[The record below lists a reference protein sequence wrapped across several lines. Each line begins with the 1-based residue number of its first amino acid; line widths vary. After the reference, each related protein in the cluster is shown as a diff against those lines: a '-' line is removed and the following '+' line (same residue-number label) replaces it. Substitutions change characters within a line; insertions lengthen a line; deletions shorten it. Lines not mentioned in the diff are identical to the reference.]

1 MSKSRTRRKSRDPQ
15 FEALAKEVVELRA
28 KVAQNEAA
36 SAVTAKI
43 AAAKKLTRRPRL
55 AFAEFVPPVEEET
68 PTPAPL
74 THYQTT
80 ATAKLTKSV
89 DAFRLNEDPAARL
102 AFEVDPHDAIA
113 QSVYVPKTRGV
124 SDQVLRRIG
133 IQESLVAC
141 ILHARG
147 HQMAAHG
154 NPRRDRFSFGYTIQL
169 TPAAQAELSTEEKE
183 DLQPEIQRAIKVLA
197 TCGRDDVPRK
207 NRCTL
212 GRWLYESTR
221 DGLLLGRFATEVVY
235 QPDAVDGKP
244 KFEYFRPIDA
254 ATIYRVA
261 PQGTEAARQVRVQS
275 KQLLQRIDDE
285 ALPDENFLE
294 RFFDDEFAWVQV
306 INGQPMQAFTEDQCL
321 VHAFYP
327 VTDVEAQGYPLTPID
342 TAISEV
348 TTRLAITTHNRL
360 YFQSG
365 RASRGALV
373 ITSEDIDDT
382 ILQDMRQKFSASI
395 NGVSNCLDG
404 RTTIWTQDGAVSL
417 EQYLGDLP
425 ERLVKLWTPY
435 GWQPGL
441 VYRSGRKKL
450 TETTLSNGTVMR
462 MSPDH
467 RVMSVDQNG
476 DMEWRRQEDLSVGD
490 CVFVNDGSTVDPTV
504 VSQNRCA
511 LETVERVV
519 SKVDTQTEVGMF
531 DVAVYEPT
539 HGCTGLDCKAKEHAF
554 FADGVHSA
562 NSHRLPIF
570 ALAPGES
577 AQWVSMDG
585 PKDMEFQYLSD
596 QNARTLL
603 SVFQMSPEELPGYSH
618 LSRGTATQALA
629 ECLSPESE
637 VVTSEGTRKLGEI
650 VGDQSE
656 EFFKI
661 WTGRC
666 WSEARV
672 FRSGA
677 KLLRT
682 TKLRNGSSIDTS
694 PDHRFMRVGEDGQQ
708 HWVHQ
713 EELSVGDWVLVESD
727 ERWKT
732 FASFLRL
739 WYRFEIPEWF
749 NYFHP
754 EQVSELVEHPHSIE
768 MVDVEVFDEHHG
780 FVSAGF
786 YLHNSNQEYL
796 LEAHRDLGIRPL
808 IEHFQGFLTN
818 EILPLIAPSLVKHCE
833 VRLLGLGAESAE
845 KESVRIQQDLPVHLT
860 FNEVMGRVEKE
871 PVPRAVAGDVP
882 LNPQW
887 GALCD
892 KMVPLNEQ
900 QAVFLAKDQEEAKRY
915 RAALGTRYLRD
926 PFWWQMRQDLWQ
938 QFQMLTTQALPLAPH
953 ALPGVIAELF
963 PSVPQNALAQ
973 VAQEL
978 VAQAEQMMQQQAA
991 QAGAGPDGGGGGGDP
1006 GGGQPPQ
1013 DGGGDEQQGGGD
1025 PQGDP
1030 QAQPQDGGLG
1040 QDLQNAQDSLGKSER
1055 QLGRAERRALDAHK
1069 RAVSSTLSNFRR
1081 EARMATMQI
1090 IGEVNKRR
1098 TGGSN

>member
-1 MSKSRTRRKSRDPQ
+1 MSKSRIRRQSRDPQ
-15 FEALAKEVVELRA
+15 FEALTKEVVELRA

-36 SAVTAKI
+36 TSVTAKLV
-43 AAAKKLTRRPRL
+43 AARKLARRPKL
-55 AFAEFVPPVEEET
+55 AFAEFVPLVEEESR
-68 PTPAPL
+68 PPAAPA
-74 THYQTT
+74 HYQTT

-169 TPAAQAELSTEEKE
+169 TPAAQAELSTQEKE
-183 DLQPEIQRAIKVLA
+183 DLQPEIQRAIKALA
-197 TCGRDDVPRK
+197 TCGREDVPRK

-235 QPDAVDGKP
+235 QPDSVDGRP

-294 RFFDDEFAWVQV
+294 RFFEDEFAWVQV

-365 RASRGALV
+365 RAAKGALV
-373 ITSEDIDDT
+373 LTSEDIDDT

-395 NGVSNCLDG
+395 NG
-404 RTTIWTQDGAVSL
+404 T
-417 EQYLGDLP
+417 
-425 ERLVKLWTPY
+425 
-435 GWQPGL
+435 
-441 VYRSGRKKL
+441 
-450 TETTLSNGTVMR
+450 
-462 MSPDH
+462 
-467 RVMSVDQNG
+467 
-476 DMEWRRQEDLSVGD
+476 
-490 CVFVNDGSTVDPTV
+490 
-504 VSQNRCA
+504 
-511 LETVERVV
+511 
-519 SKVDTQTEVGMF
+519 
-531 DVAVYEPT
+531 
-539 HGCTGLDCKAKEHAF
+539 
-554 FADGVHSA
+554 A

-570 ALAPGES
+570 SLAPGET

-637 VVTSEGTRKLGEI
+637 VLTDTGTRMLGEI
-650 VGDQSE
+650 LGHHDE

-682 TKLRNGSSIDTS
+682 TKLRGGSSIDTS
-694 PDHRFMRVGEDGQQ
+694 PDHRFMRVGEDGRPG
-708 HWVHQ
+708 WVHQ

-732 FASFLRL
+732 FAAFLKL

-749 NYFHP
+749 NFFHP

-768 MVDVEVFDEHHG
+768 MVDIEVFDEHHG

-887 GALCD
+887 GAICD

-915 RAALGTRYLRD
+915 REGLGTRYLRD

-938 QFQMLTTQALPLAPH
+938 QFQILTTQAVPLAQF
-953 ALPGVIAELF
+953 ALPAVIRELF
-963 PSVPQNALAQ
+963 PSVPEKELPQ
-973 VAQEL
+973 VAQQL
-978 VAQAEQMMQQQAA
+978 VMQAEQMMQQQQAA
-991 QAGAGPDGGGGGGDP
+991 QAGGGQEGGGEGGGDP
-1006 GGGQPPQ
+1006 G
-1013 DGGGDEQQGGGD
+1013 QGGGGEQPPPD
-1025 PQGDP
+1025 GSAQNGDP
-1030 QAQPQDGGLG
+1030 QQPQDGGLG

-1098 TGGSN
+1098 TGGTN

>member
-1 MSKSRTRRKSRDPQ
+1 MSKSRSRRRDTKL
-15 FEALAKEVVELRA
+15 EALSREVDELRA
-28 KVAQNEAA
+28 KLIQTPATP
-36 SAVTAKI
+36 SKP
-43 AAAKKLTRRPRL
+43 LRPTRRPRL
-55 AFAEFVPPVEEET
+55 EFADVVFTPPEVKEAPPLVRTPVYET
-68 PTPAPL
+68 ASPT
-74 THYQTT
+74 
-80 ATAKLTKSV
+80 KLTKSV

-102 AFEVDPHDAIA
+102 AFEVDPNDAIA
-113 QSVYVPKTRGV
+113 QSIYVPKTRGV

-169 TPAAQAELSTEEKE
+169 TPAAQAKLSTKEKK
-183 DLQPEIQRAIKVLA
+183 DLQPEIQRAIKLLS
-197 TCGRDDVPRK
+197 TCGREDVSRRG
-207 NRCTL
+207 RCTL

-221 DGLLLGRFATEVVY
+221 DGLLLGRFATEVVF
-235 QPDAVDGKP
+235 QPDAITGHS
-244 KFEYFRPIDA
+244 KFDYFRPIDA

-261 PQGTEAARQVRVQS
+261 PQGTDAARQVRVQS
-275 KQLLQRIDDE
+275 KQLLQRITDE
-285 ALPDENFLE
+285 SLPDENFLE
-294 RFFDDEFAWVQV
+294 RFFEDEFSWVQV
-306 INGQPMQAFTEDQCL
+306 INGQPMQVFTEDQCL

-365 RASRGALV
+365 RAAKGALV
-373 ITSEDIDDT
+373 ITSEDVDDA

-395 NGVSNCLDG
+395 NGVNS
-404 RTTIWTQDGAVSL
+404 AH
-417 EQYLGDLP
+417 
-425 ERLVKLWTPY
+425 
-435 GWQPGL
+435 
-441 VYRSGRKKL
+441 
-450 TETTLSNGTVMR
+450 R
-462 MSPDH
+462 MP
-467 RVMSVDQNG
+467 V
-476 DMEWRRQEDLSVGD
+476 
-490 CVFVNDGSTVDPTV
+490 
-504 VSQNRCA
+504 
-511 LETVERVV
+511 
-519 SKVDTQTEVGMF
+519 
-531 DVAVYEPT
+531 
-539 HGCTGLDCKAKEHAF
+539 
-554 FADGVHSA
+554 
-562 NSHRLPIF
+562 F
-570 ALAPGES
+570 ALAPGETV
-577 AQWVSMDG
+577 QWVAMDG

-637 VVTSEGTRKLGEI
+637 VLTDTGTRKLGEI
-650 VGDQSE
+650 LGHHDE
-656 EFFKI
+656 EFFRI
-661 WTGRC
+661 WTGRS

-682 TKLRNGSSIDTS
+682 TKLYGGSFIDTS
-694 PDHRFMRVGEDGQQ
+694 PDHRFMRVGEDGRPG
-708 HWVHQ
+708 WVHQ

-732 FASFLRL
+732 FAAFLKL
-739 WYRFEIPEWF
+739 WYCFEIPEWF
-749 NYFHP
+749 NFFHP
-754 EQVSELVEHPHSIE
+754 EQVSELVEHPYSIE

-808 IEHFQGFLTN
+808 IEHFQGFLTS
-818 EILPLIAPSLVKHCE
+818 EILPLIAPSLVEHCE

-871 PVPRAVAGDVP
+871 PVPRAVAGDLP

-887 GALCD
+887 GAVCD

-900 QAVFLAKDQEEAKRY
+900 QAVFLAKDEDDAKRY
-915 RAALGTRYLRD
+915 RDSLGTRYLRD

-938 QFQMLTTQALPLAPH
+938 QFQMLTTQALALAPH
-953 ALPGVIAELF
+953 ALPAVIRELF
-963 PSVPQNALAQ
+963 PSVPEKDLSQ
-973 VAQEL
+973 VAQQL
-978 VAQAEQMMQQQAA
+978 VMQAEQMMQHQQAA
-991 QAGAGPDGGGGGGDP
+991 QAGPSGGGDPGDGGGGGGQ
-1006 GGGQPPQ
+1006 QPPQ
-1013 DGGGDEQQGGGD
+1013 D
-1025 PQGDP
+1025 P
-1030 QAQPQDGGLG
+1030 QAQDQQQDGGLG
-1040 QDLQNAQDSLGKSER
+1040 QDLQQAQDALGKSER
-1055 QLGRAERRALDAHK
+1055 QLGRAERRALEMHK
-1069 RAVSSTLSNFRR
+1069 RAVATTLSNFRR

-1090 IGEVNKRR
+1090 LGEVNKRR
-1098 TGGSN
+1098 TGGVN